1 MCALALMPGAYR
13 QVFVVA
19 LLVILAGG
27 SAALAWQMQ
36 AWRYGRQ
43 LEAQARLQAEAR
55 DQFNR
60 AQVEQQRTE
69 QARRLA
75 LEQRLQASE
84 QQHYREM
91 SDVQRDQARLRDRLA
106 TADLRLSVLVERS
119 TGASAALP
127 ATAGAGGVDHGA
139 VRARLDPAHARR
151 IIAITDDGDRALI
164 TLQACQAYVRG
175 LLP

>member
-1 MCALALMPGAYR
+1 MCALALISGAYR

-19 LLVILAGG
+19 LLVILTGG
-27 SAALAWQMQ
+27 SAALAWQIQ

-55 DQFNR
+55 DQSSL
-60 AQVEQQRTE
+60 ALVEQQRTD

-84 QQHYREM
+84 QQHYQEL

-106 TADLRLSVLVERS
+106 TADVRLSVLIDRS
-119 TGASAALP
+119 DGPDAALP
-127 ATAGAGGVDHGA
+127 ASTGAGGLDHGA
-139 VRARLDPAHARR
+139 PRARLDPAHARR